1 MLDPERSQALNMS
14 FMKSTVR
21 IDDNKYDIFE
31 ITDEWQ
37 DEFFELGKTWSYS
50 TIRAEGEEY
59 LSIYFVADN

>member
-1 MLDPERSQALNMS
+1 MS

-50 TIRAEGEEY
+50 TSRAEGEEY